1 MHKEIFFEATNIFVN
16 YGIIKALNN
25 ISIKVY
31 RGEII
36 SIIGANGA
44 GKSTLLKSI
53 TGIAKIYEG
62 KIFFQSQEI
71 TNFPP
76 EEIVKKGIALVP
88 EGRRV
93 FSTLTVKENLELGAY
108 FIKDKK
114 IIKNSFDL
122 VLKTFPRLQERL
134 SQPAGTLSGG
144 EQQMLAIG
152 RAMMSNPQMLLLDE
166 PSMGLSPKITSEIF
180 HLIEKINKEK
190 KISIIMVEQN
200 ALMALKIS
208 QRGYVLENGSIVM
221 EGDSK
226 ELLQNPQVIK
236 AYLGA

>member
-1 MHKEIFFEATNIFVN
+1 MPNKVFFETINISVS
-16 YGIIKALNN
+16 YGVIRALNN
-25 ISIKVY
+25 ISIKVFE
-31 RGEII
+31 GEII

-53 TGIAKIYEG
+53 TGIVKLNEG
-62 KIFFQSQEI
+62 RILFESHDI
-71 TNFPP
+71 TNNPP
-76 EEIVKKGIALVP
+76 ELNVKKGIALVP

-114 IIKNSFDL
+114 IITDNLNL
-122 VLKTFPRLQERL
+122 VLKTFPRLNERL

-152 RAMMSNPQMLLLDE
+152 RAMMSNPKLLLLDE

-180 HLIEKINKEK
+180 QLIKKINSERKL
-190 KISIIMVEQN
+190 SVIMVEQN
-200 ALMALKIS
+200 ALQALKTS
-208 QRGYVLENGSIVM
+208 QRAYVIENGNIIM
-221 EGDSK
+221 EGKSGD
-226 ELLQNPQVIK
+226 LLNNPQIIK

>member
-1 MHKEIFFEATNIFVN
+1 MHNEIFFETVNISVN
-16 YGIIKALNN
+16 YGVIKALNK
-25 ISIKVY
+25 ISIKLY
-31 RGEII
+31 HGEIV

-53 TGIAKIYEG
+53 TGIAKVTEG

-71 TNFPP
+71 TNYPP
-76 EEIVKKGIALVP
+76 EELVKKGVALVP

-93 FSTLTVKENLELGAY
+93 FFTLTVKENLELGAY

-114 IIKNSFDL
+114 IIKDNFDL
-122 VLKTFPRLQERL
+122 VLKTFPRLEERL

-152 RAMMSNPQMLLLDE
+152 RAMMSNPQLLLLDE

-180 HLIEKINKEK
+180 NLIEKINKDK

-208 QRGYVLENGSIVM
+208 KRGYVIENGSIVI

>member
-1 MHKEIFFEATNIFVN
+1 MHNEIFFETINISVN
-16 YGIIKALNN
+16 YGVIKALNK
-25 ISIKVY
+25 ISIKLY

-53 TGIAKIYEG
+53 TGIAKVGDG

-71 TNFPP
+71 TNYLP
-76 EEIVKKGIALVP
+76 EEVVKKGVALVP

-93 FSTLTVKENLELGAY
+93 FSTLTVEENLELGAY

-114 IIKNSFDL
+114 IINENFEL
-122 VLKTFPRLQERL
+122 VLKTFPRLEERL

-152 RAMMSNPQMLLLDE
+152 RAMMSNPQLLLLDE

-180 HLIEKINKEK
+180 HLIEKINNEK
-190 KISIIMVEQN
+190 RISIIMVEQN

-208 QRGYVLENGSIVM
+208 KRGYVMENGNIVM
-221 EGDSK
+221 EGNSN
-226 ELLQNPQVIK
+226 ELLKNPQVIK

>member
-1 MHKEIFFEATNIFVN
+1 MHRESFFEIVNISVN
-16 YGIIKALNN
+16 YGVIKALTN
-25 ISIKVY
+25 ISVKISE
-31 RGEII
+31 GEII

-53 TGIAKIYEG
+53 TGIAKVNDGNIL
-62 KIFFQSQEI
+62 FQSQDI
-71 TNFPP
+71 TNKPP
-76 EEIVKKGIALVP
+76 EEIVKKGIAMVP

-114 IIKNSFDL
+114 IIKENYEL
-122 VLKTFPRLQERL
+122 VLRTFPRIEERL

-152 RAMMSNPQMLLLDE
+152 RALMSNPKLLLLDE

-180 HLIEKINKEK
+180 QLIEKINKERG
-190 KISIIMVEQN
+190 ISIIMVEQN
-200 ALMALKIS
+200 ALMALKTS
-208 QRGYVLENGSIVM
+208 KRGYVIENGKIVL
-221 EGDSK
+221 EGSSG
-226 ELLQNPQVIK
+226 ELLQNPQIIK

>member
-1 MHKEIFFEATNIFVN
+1 MHNEIFFETVNISVN
-16 YGIIKALNN
+16 YGVIKALNK
-25 ISIKVY
+25 ISIKLY
-31 RGEII
+31 HGEIV

-53 TGIAKIYEG
+53 TGIAKVTEG

-71 TNFPP
+71 TNYPP
-76 EEIVKKGIALVP
+76 EELVKKGVALVP

-114 IIKNSFDL
+114 IIKDNFDL
-122 VLKTFPRLQERL
+122 VLKTFPRLEERL

-152 RAMMSNPQMLLLDE
+152 RAMMSNPQLLLLDE

-180 HLIEKINKEK
+180 NLIEKINKDK

-208 QRGYVLENGSIVM
+208 KRGYVIENGSIVI

>member
-1 MHKEIFFEATNIFVN
+1 MHNEIFFETVNISVN
-16 YGIIKALNN
+16 YGVIKALNK
-25 ISIKVY
+25 ISIKLY
-31 RGEII
+31 HGEIV

-53 TGIAKIYEG
+53 TGIAKVNEG

-71 TNFPP
+71 TNYPP
-76 EEIVKKGIALVP
+76 EDLVKKGIALVP

-93 FSTLTVKENLELGAY
+93 FFTLTVKENLELGAY

-114 IIKNSFDL
+114 IIKDNFDL
-122 VLKTFPRLQERL
+122 VLKTFPRLEERL

-152 RAMMSNPQMLLLDE
+152 RAMMSNPQLLLLDE

-180 HLIEKINKEK
+180 NLIEKINKDK

-208 QRGYVLENGSIVM
+208 KRGYVIENGSIVI